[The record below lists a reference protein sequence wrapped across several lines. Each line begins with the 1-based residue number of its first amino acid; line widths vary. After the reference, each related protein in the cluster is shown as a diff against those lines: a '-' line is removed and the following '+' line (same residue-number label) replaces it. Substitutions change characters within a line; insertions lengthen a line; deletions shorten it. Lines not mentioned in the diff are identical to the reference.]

1 MIVNIAYCIG
11 YCLVRRVLYYSHIAS
26 IKSLVYRMD
35 VTKDIIFKLY
45 ADFILACMH
54 KQTIALA
61 VNVFQFYYLGE
72 TPYANMAQSS
82 IVSQIISD
90 YRLPTPEYASEEM

>member
-1 MIVNIAYCIG
+1 MVVFVQ
-11 YCLVRRVLYYSHIAS
+11 LL
-26 IKSLVYRMD
+26 D
-35 VTKDIIFKLY
+35 VTKDIIVRLY

-54 KQTIALA
+54 KQTIVLA
-61 VNVFQFYYLGE
+61 VNVFRFYFSGD

-82 IVSQIISD
+82 IVSQIISG